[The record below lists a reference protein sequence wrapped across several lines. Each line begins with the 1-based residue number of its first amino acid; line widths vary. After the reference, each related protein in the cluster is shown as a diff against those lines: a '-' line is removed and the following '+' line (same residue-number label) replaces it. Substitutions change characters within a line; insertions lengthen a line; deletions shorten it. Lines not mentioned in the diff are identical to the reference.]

1 MAAYKFREAW
11 PCIAEPTSLLAL
23 TALEECAG
31 CPQGMPA
38 RLPIR
43 TKPPSP
49 PFIQTHS
56 SCLANY
62 LGQRVPSASW
72 VLCPRWERG
81 ILCGERILLRLHM
94 TRASLQACIL
104 IPFLWKGPAGGEW
117 EERKEQNSLGHLFL
131 LHTLKPRW
139 QGLKAEGA
147 KSHPRE
153 PVSLD
158 KQAGRTPW
166 WDLHWE
172 WKILD
177 MSSASEELC
186 TLALKEFPC
195 LF

>member
-11 PCIAEPTSLLAL
+11 PCNAEPTSLLAL

-72 VLCPRWERG
+72 VPCPRWERG
-81 ILCGERILLRLHM
+81 ILCGERILLPLHM

-117 EERKEQNSLGHLFL
+117 EERKEQNSLGHPFL

-158 KQAGRTPW
+158 KQAGRTPR

-172 WKILD
+172 
-177 MSSASEELC
+177 
-186 TLALKEFPC
+186 
-195 LF
+195 